1 MVVRLKFKEKHMKLR
16 VVLSAIGLVCII
28 GAAYAQSAT
37 IADRKAVFDGWGKA
51 TKPVGAALRG
61 KGEFDLVATQTAL
74 KLYLEG
80 VKKMPDLFPDVS
92 KTGGKTEALPA
103 IWDDKP
109 KFLAGFTKFEADAV
123 EALALIKDEAS
134 FKANMPKV
142 LANCGTCHKAYVKP
156 E

>member
-1 MVVRLKFKEKHMKLR
+1 MKLR
-16 VVLSAIGLVCII
+16 FVLSAIALVAVT

-37 IADRKAVFDGWGKA
+37 TAERKAIFDAWGKA
-51 TKPVGAALRG
+51 TKPVGAVLRDRG
-61 KGEFDLVATQTAL
+61 TFDLTATQTAL
-74 KLYLEG
+74 KLYVEG
-80 VKKMPDLFPDVS
+80 IKKMPDLFPDDS

-103 IWDDKP
+103 IWEDKP
-109 KFLAGFTKFEADAV
+109 KFLAGFTKLEADAV

-134 FKANMPKV
+134 FKAHMPKV